1 MISERVLAQPRT
13 ACIGTLLSSDV
24 CADEIE
30 QRIIQAYVQLVF
42 QAPDED
48 GLRTITVAQLQAIE
62 VRLTELRQS
71 KADPKI
77 PPFWLEIFSLP
88 DFASIDSYGCFDFD
102 EAELATAVDLVVTVA
117 RNSSN

>member
-13 ACIGTLLSSDV
+13 ACSGTLLSSDV

-30 QRIIQAYVQLVF
+30 QRIIRAYVQLVF

-48 GLRTITVAQLQAIE
+48 GLRTITVAQLQAVE
-62 VRLTELRQS
+62 VRLTELSQG
-71 KADPKI
+71 KVDLKI

-88 DFASIDSYGCFDFD
+88 DLASIDSYGCFDFD
-102 EAELATAVDLVVTVA
+102 EAELATAVDLVLTVA
-117 RNSSN
+117 LDSSN